1 MKHYLDDRFTISSDK
16 NNLILIEKQKGK
28 KVRRHYFPN
37 VKQLSN
43 FIGEL
48 KLREGLDRCEV
59 SLSNKSSLTPSYSS
73 VIEEIIAKLEH
84 YIESILKSSK
94 TDKAREKAHNSY

>member
-1 MKHYLDDRFTISSDK
+1 VKICLANRFTISSDK
-16 NNLILIEKQKGK
+16 YNLILIDKKNGK
-28 KVRRHYFPN
+28 KERRHYFAN

-59 SLSNKSSLTPSYSS
+59 NLCKNSPIIPSYSS
-73 VIEEIIAKLEH
+73 VIEETIVKLER
-84 YIESILKSSK
+84 YIDECIHGKK
-94 TDKAREKAHNSY
+94 

>member
-1 MKHYLDDRFTISSDK
+1 MMHRLDDRFTLSSDK
-16 NNLILIEKQKGK
+16 YNWILIDKQNGK
-28 KVRRHYFPN
+28 KERRHYFAN

-59 SLSNKSSLTPSYSS
+59 NLCKNSPIIPSYSS
-73 VIEEIIAKLEH
+73 VIEETMVKLER
-84 YIESILKSSK
+84 YIDECIHGNK
-94 TDKAREKAHNSY
+94 

>member
-1 MKHYLDDRFTISSDK
+1 MMHRLDDRFTLSSDK
-16 NNLILIEKQKGK
+16 YNWILIDKQNGK
-28 KVRRHYFPN
+28 KERRHYFAN

-73 VIEEIIAKLEH
+73 VIDEKIGELELYIDSIIK
-84 YIESILKSSK
+84 ESESVV
-94 TDKAREKAHNSY
+94 

>member
-1 MKHYLDDRFTISSDK
+1 MKNCLANRFTISSDK
-16 NNLILIEKQKGK
+16 YNLILIDKQNGK
-28 KVRRHYFPN
+28 KERRHYFAN

-59 SLSNKSSLTPSYSS
+59 NLCKNSPIIPSYSS
-73 VIEEIIAKLEH
+73 VIEETIVKLER
-84 YIESILKSSK
+84 YIDECIHGKK
-94 TDKAREKAHNSY
+94 

>member
-1 MKHYLDDRFTISSDK
+1 VKICLANRFTISSDK
-16 NNLILIEKQKGK
+16 YNLILIDKQNGK
-28 KVRRHYFPN
+28 KERRHYFAN

-59 SLSNKSSLTPSYSS
+59 NLCKNSPIIPSYSS
-73 VIEEIIAKLEH
+73 VIEETIVKLER
-84 YIESILKSSK
+84 YIEECIHGKK
-94 TDKAREKAHNSY
+94 

>member
-1 MKHYLDDRFTISSDK
+1 MKICLANRFTISSDK
-16 NNLILIEKQKGK
+16 YNLILIDKQNGK
-28 KVRRHYFPN
+28 KERRHYFAN

-59 SLSNKSSLTPSYSS
+59 NLCKNSPIIPSYSS
-73 VIEEIIAKLEH
+73 VIEEIIVKLER
-84 YIESILKSSK
+84 YIDECIHGKK
-94 TDKAREKAHNSY
+94 

>member
-1 MKHYLDDRFTISSDK
+1 MKICLANRFTISSDK
-16 NNLILIEKQKGK
+16 YNLILIDKQNEKKE
-28 KVRRHYFPN
+28 RRHYFAN

-59 SLSNKSSLTPSYSS
+59 NLCKNSPLTPSYSS
-73 VIEEIIAKLEH
+73 VIEETIVKLER
-84 YIESILKSSK
+84 YIDECIHGKK
-94 TDKAREKAHNSY
+94 

>member
-1 MKHYLDDRFTISSDK
+1 MKDCLDDRFSISSDK
-16 NNLILIEKQKGK
+16 YNLILIDKQNGK
-28 KVRRHYFPN
+28 KERRHYFAN

-59 SLSNKSSLTPSYSS
+59 SLCKNSPIIPSYSS
-73 VIEEIIAKLEH
+73 VIEETIVKLER
-84 YIESILKSSK
+84 YIDECIHGKK
-94 TDKAREKAHNSY
+94 

>member
-28 KVRRHYFPN
+28 KVRRHYFPD

-48 KLREGLDRCEV
+48 KLRECLARGEFDI
-59 SLSNKSSLTPSYSS
+59 SNKSSLTPSYSS

-84 YIESILKSSK
+84 YIESIMKSSK
-94 TDKAREKAHNSY
+94 TDKAANKYGESS

>member
-1 MKHYLDDRFTISSDK
+1 MKICLANRFTISSDK
-16 NNLILIEKQKGK
+16 YNLILIDKQNGK
-28 KVRRHYFPN
+28 KERRHYFAN

-59 SLSNKSSLTPSYSS
+59 SLSNKFSLTPLYSS
-73 VIEEIIAKLEH
+73 VIDDKIAELEH
-84 YIESILKSSK
+84 YIDSIIKESESVV
-94 TDKAREKAHNSY
+94 

>member
-1 MKHYLDDRFTISSDK
+1 MMHRLDDRFTLSSDK
-16 NNLILIEKQKGK
+16 YNWILIDKQNGK
-28 KVRRHYFPN
+28 KERRHYFAN

-73 VIEEIIAKLEH
+73 VIDEKIGELEH
-84 YIESILKSSK
+84 YIDSIIKESESDVKK
-94 TDKAREKAHNSY
+94 D

>member
-1 MKHYLDDRFTISSDK
+1 MKICLANRFTISSDK
-16 NNLILIEKQKGK
+16 YNLILIDKQNGK
-28 KVRRHYFPN
+28 KERRHYFAN

-59 SLSNKSSLTPSYSS
+59 SLCKNSPIIPSYSS
-73 VIEEIIAKLEH
+73 VIEETIVKLER
-84 YIESILKSSK
+84 YIDECIHGKK
-94 TDKAREKAHNSY
+94 

>member
-1 MKHYLDDRFTISSDK
+1 VKICLANRFTISSDK
-16 NNLILIEKQKGK
+16 YNLILIDKQKGK
-28 KVRRHYFPN
+28 KERRHYFAN

-59 SLSNKSSLTPSYSS
+59 NLCKNSPIIPSYSS
-73 VIEEIIAKLEH
+73 VIEETIIKLER
-84 YIESILKSSK
+84 YIDECIHGKK
-94 TDKAREKAHNSY
+94 

>member
-1 MKHYLDDRFTISSDK
+1 MKNCLANRFTISSDK
-16 NNLILIEKQKGK
+16 YNLILIDKQNGK
-28 KVRRHYFPN
+28 KERRHYFAN

-59 SLSNKSSLTPSYSS
+59 NLCKNSPLTPSYSS
-73 VIEEIIAKLEH
+73 VIEETIVKLER
-84 YIESILKSSK
+84 YIDECIHGKK
-94 TDKAREKAHNSY
+94 

>member
-1 MKHYLDDRFTISSDK
+1 MKICLANRFTISSDK
-16 NNLILIEKQKGK
+16 YNLILIDKQNGK
-28 KVRRHYFPN
+28 KERRHYFAN

-59 SLSNKSSLTPSYSS
+59 NLCKNSPIIPSYSS
-73 VIEEIIAKLEH
+73 VIEETIVKLER
-84 YIESILKSSK
+84 YIEECIHGKK
-94 TDKAREKAHNSY
+94 

>member
-59 SLSNKSSLTPSYSS
+59 NLCKNSPRIPSYSS
-73 VIEEIIAKLEH
+73 VIEEIIVKLER
-84 YIESILKSSK
+84 YIGECIHGKK
-94 TDKAREKAHNSY
+94 

>member
-1 MKHYLDDRFTISSDK
+1 MKHNLDDRFILSSDK
-16 NNLILIEKQKGK
+16 YNLILIDKQNGK
-28 KVRRHYFPN
+28 KERRHYFAN

-59 SLSNKSSLTPSYSS
+59 NLCKNSPLTPSYSS
-73 VIEEIIAKLEH
+73 VIEETIVKLER
-84 YIESILKSSK
+84 YIDECIHGKK
-94 TDKAREKAHNSY
+94 

>member
-28 KVRRHYFPN
+28 KVRRHYFPD

-48 KLREGLDRCEV
+48 KLRECLARGEFDI
-59 SLSNKSSLTPSYSS
+59 SNKSSLTPSYSS

-84 YIESILKSSK
+84 YIESIMKSSK
-94 TDKAREKAHNSY
+94 TDKAANKYRESS

>member
-1 MKHYLDDRFTISSDK
+1 MMHRLDDRFTLSSDK
-16 NNLILIEKQKGK
+16 YNLILIDKQNGK
-28 KVRRHYFPN
+28 KERRHYFAN

-59 SLSNKSSLTPSYSS
+59 NLCKNSPIIPSYSS
-73 VIEEIIAKLEH
+73 VIEETIVKLER
-84 YIESILKSSK
+84 YIDECIHGKK
-94 TDKAREKAHNSY
+94 